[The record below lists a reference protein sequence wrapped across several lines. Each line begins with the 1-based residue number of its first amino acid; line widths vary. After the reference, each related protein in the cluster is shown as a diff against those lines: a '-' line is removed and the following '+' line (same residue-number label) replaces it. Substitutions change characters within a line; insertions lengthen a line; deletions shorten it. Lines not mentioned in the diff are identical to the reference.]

1 MMAGAVPSVQA
12 TLRSM
17 GDLDE
22 RVLRGG
28 RSEYRDLVY
37 GAYGVVVE
45 TGGRMAHLVTAAWR
59 DAHRDNAAAADGFL
73 TLRYSWSDVNG
84 RPCYIARQVA
94 AALTQR
100 GWPGKLSPCSPACTA
115 PAVSPHD
122 PH

>member
-45 TGGRMAHLVTAAWR
+45 TGGRMAHQVTAAWR
-59 DAHRDNAAAADGFL
+59 DAHRDNSAAADGFL

-84 RPCYIARQVA
+84 RA
-94 AALTQR
+94 
-100 GWPGKLSPCSPACTA
+100 
-115 PAVSPHD
+115 
-122 PH
+122 